1 MTTSAIK
8 IASIIRSAGTQ
19 FRANMDEDNVIAMVD
34 LIERGVPFK
43 TKIRLA
49 EFEGRLYLTDGFHR
63 LEAYGRL
70 LRTEIPAD
78 QCVIIPASS
87 IEEVRV
93 MAMGANVAHGKGT
106 TEADY
111 YIIIKKMMEL
121 EGGKYMK
128 NAFEADIKKIA
139 EALGAAQPRVTA
151 GYSNYFGTENDKHPS
166 LSQQCKERRDAA
178 ILEKHKEGMSNR
190 AIAKL
195 FNIGQD
201 TDNGHK
207 TVGKVLKDIFEALG
221 KNGESPKL
229 PTPESSTSTV
239 PMASTEDRS
248 ETREDARSFIDEQLD
263 ALLDPG
269 YIDMGDAPFSLTDDE
284 ADAPAARFDVLAA
297 TGYGEDLCQYTKPSK
312 PANEYEQVE
321 FDKANPVKLQ
331 EEWMESCDEV
341 AASNEEV
348 AALKAKLEEALI
360 RNAEALRRNAG
371 IKRRGVLSGVA
382 LPE

>member
-1 MTTSAIK
+1 MTTSTIE
-8 IASIIRSAGTQ
+8 ITSIIRSAGTQ
-19 FRANMDEDNVIAMVD
+19 FRANMDDDNVLDMMD
-34 LIERGVPFK
+34 LIERGVSFK

-49 EFEGRLYLTDGFHR
+49 ELDGRLYLTDGFHR
-63 LEAYGRL
+63 LEAYRRL
-70 LRTEIPAD
+70 DILEIPAD
-78 QCVIIPASS
+78 QCVIVPASS

-93 MAMGANVAHGKGT
+93 MAMGANVAHGKGN

-128 NAFEADIKKIA
+128 NAFEPNIKLIAD
-139 EALGAAQPRVTA
+139 ALGAASSAVKR
-151 GYSNYFGTENDKHPS
+151 GYSDYFGTKENKHPS
-166 LSQQCKERRDAA
+166 IYQQCKEKRDAA
-178 ILEKHKEGMSNR
+178 IMEKNKEGMSAY

-195 FNIGQD
+195 FKMNE
-201 TDNGHK
+201 K
-207 TVGKVLKDIFEALG
+207 TVGNIINDYCKTADSAKIQY
-221 KNGESPKL
+221 
-229 PTPESSTSTV
+229 PESSTSAV
-239 PMASTEDRS
+239 PMASTADRS
-248 ETREDARSFIDEQLD
+248 DTRASSSFVNEQLEE
-263 ALLDPG
+263 LLGSDYLDTDG
-269 YIDMGDAPFSLTDDE
+269 NAAFSLSEDE
-284 ADAPAARFDVLAA
+284 AAPAARFDVLAT

>member
-1 MTTSAIK
+1 MTTSTIE
-8 IASIIRSAGTQ
+8 ITSIIRSAGTQ
-19 FRANMDEDNVIAMVD
+19 FRANMDDDNVLDMMD
-34 LIERGVPFK
+34 LIERGVSFK

-49 EFEGRLYLTDGFHR
+49 ELDGRLYLTDGFHR
-63 LEAYGRL
+63 LEAYRRL
-70 LRTEIPAD
+70 DILEIPAD
-78 QCVIIPASS
+78 QCVIVPASS

-93 MAMGANVAHGKGT
+93 MAMGANVAHGKGNS
-106 TEADY
+106 EADY

-121 EGGKYMK
+121 EEGKYMK
-128 NAFEADIKKIA
+128 NAFEPDIKKIA
-139 EALGAAQPRVTA
+139 EALGAASSAVKR
-151 GYSNYFGTENDKHPS
+151 GYSDYFGPKENKHPS
-166 LSQQCKERRDAA
+166 IYQQCKERRDAA
-178 ILEKHKEGMSNR
+178 ILEKHKEGMSGR
-190 AIAKL
+190 KIAEL
-195 FNIGQD
+195 FKMGQR
-201 TDNGHK
+201 
-207 TVGKVLKDIFEALG
+207 TVADIIAAVSEIA
-221 KNGESPKL
+221 ESAKPL
-229 PTPESSTSTV
+229 TPEVSTSTV
-239 PMASTEDRS
+239 PMASTEDRAD
-248 ETREDARSFIDEQLD
+248 TREDARSFIDEQLD

-297 TGYGEDLCQYTKPSK
+297 TGYGEDLCQYTKPSQ

-321 FDKANPVKLQ
+321 FDRANPVKLQ

>member
-1 MTTSAIK
+1 MTTSAIE
-8 IASIIRSAGTQ
+8 ITSIIRSAGTQ
-19 FRANMDEDNVIAMVD
+19 FRANMNNDNVEDMMD
-34 LIERGVPFK
+34 LIERGIPFK

-49 EFEGRLYLTDGFHR
+49 ELDGRLYLTDGFHR
-63 LEAYGRL
+63 IEAYRRMDIL
-70 LRTEIPAD
+70 EIPSD
-78 QCVIIPASS
+78 QCVIVPASS

-93 MAMGANVAHGKGT
+93 MAMGANVQHGKGT

-111 YIIIKKMMEL
+111 FIIIKKMMEL

-128 NAFEADIKKIA
+128 NVFEPNIKMIA
-139 EALGAAQPRVTA
+139 EAIGAAVTA
-151 GYSNYFGTENDKHPS
+151 VRRGYSDYKGTKDNPHPS

-178 ILEKHKEGMSNR
+178 ILESHKEGMSARKIADLFNMNNKTVSTVIDELCKN
-190 AIAKL
+190 ADSAKL
-195 FNIGQD
+195 
-201 TDNGHK
+201 H
-207 TVGKVLKDIFEALG
+207 
-221 KNGESPKL
+221 
-229 PTPESSTSTV
+229 TPEVSTSAV

-248 ETREDARSFIDEQLD
+248 DTREDARSFIDEQLD